1 MVTVKMLDNVNAILF
16 DCGETLVTLQ
26 PSREDIFVRAAN
38 SIGVKLEPEAVRR
51 AYQLV
56 DFGNKYSS
64 VNKHDRQHFYR
75 TYNSELCDALGIS
88 GCFEE
93 LSPALVTQFEKET
106 RWTLIEG
113 VNELLATLASRDITL
128 GIVANWDS
136 KLSALAEALG
146 IRNCFKLILA
156 SEDVGVEKP
165 DPQIFRIALER
176 LSLSDTPNS
185 VLYVG
190 NEYRAD
196 VTGARAAG
204 LKPVL
209 IDRANLYPHAD
220 CLRLTSLT
228 EFQKAIA

>member
-1 MVTVKMLDNVNAILF
+1 MLENVNAILF

-38 SIGVKLEPEAVRR
+38 SIGMKLEPETVRR
-51 AYQLV
+51 AYQVV
-56 DFGNKYSS
+56 DFGTKYSS
-64 VNKHDRQHFYR
+64 VNTHDREDFYH
-75 TYNSELCDALGIS
+75 TYNSRLCDALGIS
-88 GCFEE
+88 GCFEK
-93 LSPALVTQFEKET
+93 LAPALVTQFQKDT

-113 VNELLATLASRDITL
+113 AKELLARIASRDMTL

-136 KLSALAEALG
+136 KLSALIETLG
-146 IRNCFKLILA
+146 IKNNFKLIIA

-176 LSLSDTPNS
+176 LSLSHAPNA

-196 VTGARAAG
+196 VIGARAAG
-204 LKPVL
+204 LTPVL

-220 CLRLTSLT
+220 CLRFTSLG
-228 EFQKAIA
+228 EFYEAIQ